1 MIFKRYE
8 RAQKW
13 LREKNG
19 ITSENAAEPEDNE
32 FPSMEELRAQANQ
45 DLKLDMLGL
54 KPYVD
59 EIVISG
65 DLPAGKPERLP
76 FDVMSERIGIPAGE
90 LLYVGDNPLNDVF
103 ASRNAGYIPVWVAT
117 TGTWIFGDLK
127 RADYEIETI
136 AEIPELVHKLNA

>member
-1 MIFKRYE
+1 MKLGIIT
-8 RAQKW
+8 
-13 LREKNG
+13 NG
-19 ITSENAAEPEDNE
+19 PHK
-32 FPSMEELRAQANQ
+32 NQ
-45 DLKLDMLGL
+45 DLKLEMLGL

-76 FDVMSERIGIPAGE
+76 FDVMSERIGIPANE

-127 RADYEIETI
+127 RADHEIKTI
-136 AEIPELVHKLNA
+136 AEIPELVHRINGKYNASR

>member
-45 DLKLDMLGL
+45 DLKLDKSDWFALL
-54 KPYVD
+54 FAALINIFIPCLLFLLF
-59 EIVISG
+59 IVG
-65 DLPAGKPERLP
+65 VA
-76 FDVMSERIGIPAGE
+76 
-90 LLYVGDNPLNDVF
+90 
-103 ASRNAGYIPVWVAT
+103 VWL
-117 TGTWIFGDLK
+117 F
-127 RADYEIETI
+127 
-136 AEIPELVHKLNA
+136 